1 MSRVSISRSYAVLVG
16 LEAYV
21 KTRRKFKH
29 GAQHV
34 ADAETKIM
42 HPEEA
47 KKKKKEA
54 EIDRSKSAQKERETL
69 AQQAARKEQERK
81 NSSLGKRVW
90 NKLRRQSTDTKE
102 AIARAKTKAIL
113 SKSGEDAESAIAP
126 EGKR

>member
-34 ADAETKIM
+34 ADAETKII

-47 KKKKKEA
+47 KKKKEA